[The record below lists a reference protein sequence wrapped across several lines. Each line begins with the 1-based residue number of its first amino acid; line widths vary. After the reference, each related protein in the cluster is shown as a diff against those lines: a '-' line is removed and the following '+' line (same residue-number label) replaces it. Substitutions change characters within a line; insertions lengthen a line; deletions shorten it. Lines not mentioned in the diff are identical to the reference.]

1 MMKRSLFSFS
11 LFLFFL
17 HLTKTLAL
25 SPAAPTSPL
34 GPANIMKILEKA
46 GNFTTFIRLIKAT
59 HVDIQLSSQLKSS
72 GDGITILVPSDSAF
86 SILRADTLNSLA
98 DKEKVELVQFH
109 VLTQFLLLSQFD
121 TVSNPVMTLAGS
133 SGRLLLNI
141 TVTGNVV
148 NITTGI
154 DYATISD
161 TIYTDNQVAIYQ
173 IDKMLLPFDL
183 FAPGPVPAKPAES
196 PENDVPKDASS
207 STSLVLNYI
216 VVLFELCRVAEI
228 VLL

>member
-1 MMKRSLFSFS
+1 MMKQFLFSFS

-25 SPAAPTSPL
+25 SPAAPPSPI

-46 GNFTTFIRLIKAT
+46 GDFTTFIRLIKAT

-72 GDGITILVPSDSAF
+72 SDGITILVPSDTAF
-86 SILRADTLNSLA
+86 SSLKADSLNSLA

-109 VLTQFLLLSQFD
+109 VLTQFLLFSQFD

-133 SGRLLLNI
+133 GGKLILNI

-161 TIYTDNQVAIYQ
+161 TIYSDNQVAIYQ
-173 IDKMLLPFDL
+173 IDKVLLPFDL
-183 FAPGPVPAKPAES
+183 FAPGPASAKPAES
-196 PENDVPKDASS
+196 PDNDVPKDVSKSS
-207 STSLVLNYI
+207 SLVLHYSI
-216 VVLFELCRVAEI
+216 VLFEVGIVAVI
-228 VLL
+228 VSL

>member
-1 MMKRSLFSFS
+1 MW
-11 LFLFFL
+11 
-17 HLTKTLAL
+17 
-25 SPAAPTSPL
+25 
-34 GPANIMKILEKA
+34 I
-46 GNFTTFIRLIKAT
+46 
-59 HVDIQLSSQLKSS
+59 SSQLKSS

-216 VVLFELCRVAEI
+216 VVLFELCRVAVAIYEI
-228 VLL
+228 DKVLLPKYLFPPAAAPAPARPAESPEIPKDVSGAFSSVLHYNGAVVLGVVLVTATMFSL